1 MDGKLVS
8 VIGVR
13 LGGCIMKL
21 MKSRIWGAAL
31 AVSLTLSVLSGCGQK
46 TPEPEPEPTPERGAG
61 IQVGYAT
68 EGITAVED
76 PEAMSKALDEAYEKM
91 QDERITLSYRND
103 AFSEDGQTFSCY
115 IANSEE
121 NKYDMFI
128 GIYADMGLTDSLY
141 LSQLLRPGTAFETI
155 TLNRA
160 LEPGKHQ
167 VCVVFTTVETTEDEQ
182 IIHGETAVTMN
193 FTVKS

>member
-1 MDGKLVS
+1 
-8 VIGVR
+8 
-13 LGGCIMKL
+13 MKL
-21 MKSRIWGAAL
+21 MKSRIWAASLAVAL
-31 AVSLTLSVLSGCGQK
+31 ALSVLSGCAK
-46 TPEPEPEPTPERGAG
+46 REPEPEPEPVKGAG

-91 QDERITLSYRND
+91 QEDRITLSYRND
-103 AFSEDGQTFSCY
+103 AFSDDGQNFSCY
-115 IANSEE
+115 IANSED

-128 GIYADMGLTDSLY
+128 GIYADMELTDLLY

-155 TLNRA
+155 TLDRA

-167 VCVVFTTVETTEDEQ
+167 VCVVFTTVETTETEQ
-182 IIHGETAVTMN
+182 VIHGETAVTMN
-193 FTVKS
+193 FTVNA